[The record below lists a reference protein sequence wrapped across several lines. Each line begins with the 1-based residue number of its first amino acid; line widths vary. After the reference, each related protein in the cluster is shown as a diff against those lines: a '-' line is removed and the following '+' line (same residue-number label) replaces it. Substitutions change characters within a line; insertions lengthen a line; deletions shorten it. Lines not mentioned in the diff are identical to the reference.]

1 MSRHQEGYI
10 WRVGRSWYGRWRE
23 DVVSDGTIQDYK
35 KRLIPKGRIAR
46 VQHSEKL
53 AEYSDRYRRDA
64 DVRPLLAEKLRPL
77 NERKQS
83 PESTLTLAQYVK
95 DFFLPRAEQECKPST
110 VAGYKARWNAYLSE
124 QREMQ
129 IRLRDFRCVSA
140 TNLFAEIHRK
150 HNLGRTTLKHIKS
163 LLSAVFTYAK
173 QQGVLDGMNP
183 IKDSAIPRAANAP
196 EETYAT
202 SADEVLGILDVLERA
217 KEFQTRAAVALVF
230 FAGLRPGEARGA
242 KWEDYDGQTL
252 TVRHSV
258 WHTHETDPKTAAS
271 AKPVPIIDP
280 LRTILAELR
289 KAEGYPARGPIL
301 RGPSGKPLNLDNVA
315 KRRLMPALRN
325 PENYPQPYKAELLA
339 WHGWYSLRRGI
350 ATLTSSI
357 SRDPM
362 AAKGLL
368 RHSSVNTTLAHY
380 IKDVPEVTRRAME
393 QVEALIAP
401 HAFKGRA
408 N

>member
-1 MSRHQEGYI
+1 
-10 WRVGRSWYGRWRE
+10 
-23 DVVSDGTIQDYK
+23 
-35 KRLIPKGRIAR
+35 
-46 VQHSEKL
+46 
-53 AEYSDRYRRDA
+53 
-64 DVRPLLAEKLRPL
+64 
-77 NERKQS
+77 
-83 PESTLTLAQYVK
+83 
-95 DFFLPRAEQECKPST
+95 
-110 VAGYKARWNAYLSE
+110 
-124 QREMQ
+124 MQ
-129 IRLRDFRCVSA
+129 TRLRDFRCVSA
-140 TNLFAEIHRK
+140 TNLLAEIHRK

-183 IKDSAIPRAANAP
+183 IEDAAIPRAASAP
-196 EETYAT
+196 EQTYAAN
-202 SADEVLGILDVLERA
+202 ADEILAILDVLERA

-252 TVRHSV
+252 TVRQSV
-258 WHTHETDPKTAAS
+258 WHTHTTDPKTAAS

-289 KAEGYPARGPIL
+289 KAEGYPAGGSIL

-315 KRRLMPALRN
+315 KRRLMPALRD
-325 PENYPQPYKAELLA
+325 PQNYPQADKAKLLT

-368 RHSSVNTTLAHY
+368 RHSSVNTTLAPY

-401 HAFKGRA
+401 HDFKGRA